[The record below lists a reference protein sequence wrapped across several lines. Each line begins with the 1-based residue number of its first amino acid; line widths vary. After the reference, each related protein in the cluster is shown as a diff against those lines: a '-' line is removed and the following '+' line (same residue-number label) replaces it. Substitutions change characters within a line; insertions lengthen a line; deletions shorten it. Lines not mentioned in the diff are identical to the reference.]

1 MGTLIW
7 GALSKHLHPGIH
19 IGAPL
24 YHPCVGIPVGV
35 PPSQHPYLAALIW
48 APTPQSPQFGCPHP
62 KIPTGSLLCGHPC
75 RCFPLPPPPALL
87 FGCLHPST
95 HHGAPTSQP
104 PPSRHPYWGT
114 PILTPQL
121 HTPKC
126 SVCPY
131 PGHLIQEP
139 PTQIPLFGRPSP
151 GAHHQHPL
159 EDPPPPI
166 QTPLLE
172 HLYIAAPLHTPIWVP
187 LSAPCPT
194 CPQPCLPT
202 PPSHNKGTHK
212 GGARIE
218 GGGWMKAQ
226 RRTTPTST

>member
-104 PPSRHPYWGT
+104 PPPSRHPYWGT

-139 PTQIPLFGRPSP
+139 PTQIPPFGRPSP

-159 EDPPPPI
+159 EDPPPSRHPYWSTSTSLPHC
-166 QTPLLE
+166 TPLFGCPYLRP
-172 HLYIAAPLHTPIWVP
+172 APHALNPACPHPPPTTRAPIKGVP
-187 LSAPCPT
+187 
-194 CPQPCLPT
+194 
-202 PPSHNKGTHK
+202 G
-212 GGARIE
+212 
-218 GGGWMKAQ
+218 
-226 RRTTPTST
+226 